1 MKDDGT
7 IQTSAVFVGVGK
19 TTRVYKSV
27 DDVPPD
33 LRKRL
38 EQTTSGSNSISILIA
53 DERGREEIA
62 RAIQGLPTP
71 VQSRLAERM
80 IATSEPGRRGFSMRP
95 DWKLCLR
102 LAVIGVAALTIW
114 LAFTWR

>member
-19 TTRVYKSV
+19 TTRVYKSI
-27 DDVPPD
+27 DEVPPD
-33 LRKRL
+33 LRERL
-38 EQTTSGSNSISILIA
+38 VQTTSGSNSISILIA

-71 VQSRLAERM
+71 VQSRLAGRM
-80 IATSEPGRRGFSMRP
+80 IARNEPDRRGFHLRP
-95 DWKLCLR
+95 DRTLYLS
-102 LAVIGVAALTIW
+102 LAVMGAAGLAIW